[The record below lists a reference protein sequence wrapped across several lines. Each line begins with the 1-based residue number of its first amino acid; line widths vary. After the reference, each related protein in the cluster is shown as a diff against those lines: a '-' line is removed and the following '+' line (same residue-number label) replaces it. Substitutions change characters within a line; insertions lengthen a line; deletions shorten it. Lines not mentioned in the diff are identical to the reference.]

1 MEENHKR
8 KHSTWRL
15 RPNERRALIMV
26 GDFLVSWLA
35 LAGAV
40 YIWAIAMVD
49 DKPLLEFIQLRME
62 TWFFLLPVV
71 WLVLLIDSYSPRTS
85 TDMNRTLRS
94 ISTSALLGG
103 VIYLVI
109 YFVSDSSLPR
119 RGVAAFLGLAFLLT
133 LLWRVIYIRIFSAP
147 RFMHSVLLVGAGETG
162 SALLAVLDQIQPPF
176 KLVGLIDDDPDKQ
189 GEIVQ
194 GYRVIGRSDQL
205 LVLAEANNVAE
216 IIVAISG
223 KMAPETFQ
231 TLLEAQERGIE
242 ITRMPVSY
250 EELLERVPVQ
260 YLEADWI
267 LRSFVDEARVSSF
280 FSFFKR
286 AIDIIG
292 GLVGVLS
299 LIVIAPLLSIGIFIE
314 SGRPIVFT
322 QTRAGKGG
330 IPFKI
335 YKFRTMFV
343 NENNDILEMTKEDD
357 VRVTPFGRILRKT
370 HLDEWLQFFNVL
382 RGDMS
387 LVGPRPELPQ
397 LVDHFQKYIPFY
409 RARLLVKPGIAGWAQ
424 IHLSYAADLDETRIK
439 LEYDLYYIKHRHLWM
454 DIVILLR
461 TFASVIGFRGR

>member
-15 RPNERRALIMV
+15 RPNERRALIMI
-26 GDFLVSWLA
+26 GDFLVSWVA
-35 LAGAV
+35 LAGAL
-40 YIWAIAMVD
+40 YFWAIAMVQD
-49 DKPLLEFIQLRME
+49 RPLLEFIQLRME
-62 TWFFLLPVV
+62 TWFLLLPLV
-71 WLVLLIDSYSPRTS
+71 WLILLIDSYNVRTS

-94 ISTSALLGG
+94 VSTSALIGG
-103 VIYLVI
+103 VIYLAI
-109 YFVSDSSLPR
+109 YFLSDTSLPR
-119 RGVAAFLGLAFLLT
+119 RGVAAFLGLVFLFT
-133 LLWRVIYIRIFSAP
+133 LLWRVVYIRIFSAP

-162 SALLAVLDQIQPPF
+162 SALLRVLNQTQSPF
-176 KLVGLIDDDPDKQ
+176 NLVGLVDDDPEKQ
-189 GEIVQ
+189 GEMLY
-194 GYRVIGRSDQL
+194 GYKVLGTSKQL
-205 LVLAEANNVAE
+205 LLLAESNNVAE

-223 KMAPETFQ
+223 KMEPETFQ
-231 TLLEAQERGIE
+231 ILLEAQESGIQ

-250 EELLERVPVQ
+250 EEILERVPVE

-280 FSFFKR
+280 YSIFKR
-286 AIDIIG
+286 MLDIMG
-292 GLVGVLS
+292 GLVGVAS
-299 LIVIAPLLSIGIFIE
+299 LVVLAPIISLGIFLE

-330 IPFKI
+330 VPFKI

-343 NENNDILEMTKEDD
+343 NEGTENLEMTKEDD
-357 VRVTPFGRILRKT
+357 QRVTAFGRILRKT

-387 LVGPRPELPQ
+387 LVGPRPELPR

-424 IHLSYAADLDETRIK
+424 IHLDYAANIEETRVK
-439 LEYDLYYIKHRHLWM
+439 LEYDLYYIKHRHIWM